1 MTKYLFIFYCTLF
14 AACSPNRPDD
24 VLAPEKMQQVLWD
37 YIRADVY
44 ASEFISKDSSKNA
57 VAENAKLQLAVFNKH
72 KISKEQF
79 YKSYEYYA
87 SHNKEM
93 RSMLD
98 TITARQ
104 QRLEQ
109 LKSERLT
116 DSTRRVEDSIKK
128 HTDST
133 GKLADSAKRPADS
146 LRYKKDSVW
155 DKRRIKNKPILPKRR
170 IKLFKEA

>member
-1 MTKYLFIFYCTLF
+1 MTKYLFIFCCTLF

-44 ASEFISKDSSKNA
+44 ASEFIAKDSSKNT

-93 RSMLD
+93 RTMLD
-98 TITARQ
+98 SITARQ

-109 LKSERLT
+109 LRSTRIA
-116 DSTRRVEDSIKK
+116 DSTRRADSLRKI
-128 HTDST
+128 TDST
-133 GKLADSAKRPADS
+133 GKLTDSTKRPVDS
-146 LRYKKDSVW
+146 LRSRPDSIRDKK
-155 DKRRIKNKPILPKRR
+155 RIKNKPMLPKRR